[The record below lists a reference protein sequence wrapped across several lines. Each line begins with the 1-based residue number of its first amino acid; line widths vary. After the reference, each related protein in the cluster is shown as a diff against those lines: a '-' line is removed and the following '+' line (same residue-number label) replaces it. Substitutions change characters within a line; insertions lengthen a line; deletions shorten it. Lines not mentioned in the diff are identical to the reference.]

1 MAGININLLPV
12 QSRID
17 QKVQKK
23 FRIVQ
28 TASIA
33 TLLVLF
39 FLASLISALNILK
52 LKDISEL
59 KSEADLS
66 EERVLVFKDK
76 EAELSVLKNRLSLI
90 NQVHKTKVSENSL
103 IYRNALNYVS
113 PEVNISS
120 ISVDRSGNVLTSIAA
135 PDISSLE
142 QTFSNLT
149 SDKAFEE
156 ISQIDIDSLSR
167 SRDGIYRANI
177 RLQN

>member
-1 MAGININLLPV
+1 M
-12 QSRID
+12 
-17 QKVQKK
+17 
-23 FRIVQ
+23 
-28 TASIA
+28 
-33 TLLVLF
+33 
-39 FLASLISALNILK
+39 
-52 LKDISEL
+52 
-59 KSEADLS
+59 S